1 MKRKLLIALSMLLA
15 ALLIF
20 SVSVLIY
27 KNQKEKESAESNA
40 LAHELVHLPEL
51 VPSPSPVLSHE
62 SVPTELPQQEI
73 QTETEPETVVI
84 DRPLRDAYAEALADT
99 DLGPLREVNGD
110 VMGWI
115 EIPDTRISYPLL
127 QCGNNDYYLSHSWQK
142 WDNPA
147 GAIFLEFQNAPDF
160 SDFNTL
166 IYGHRMNSGD
176 MFGTL
181 YMFSEQE
188 YLDAH
193 PRIYI
198 VDDSGCRVYE
208 IFASYEVT
216 VDSRI
221 YAMNFSN
228 DVYKQAYID
237 HCLELSHVE
246 SDAELDPGDNIITL
260 STCSRASGKNYRY
273 IVQAVYLG
281 TVPRSQTPGQELS

>member
-1 MKRKLLIALSMLLA
+1 MKKKLLKSAAIVCAIAFLGSA
-15 ALLIF
+15 AMI
-20 SVSVLIY
+20 IY
-27 KNQKEKESAESNA
+27 KQHEEKESAESNA
-40 LAHELVHLPEL
+40 LAHELVHLPEM
-51 VPSPSPVLSHE
+51 PSTPSLSPE
-62 SVPTELPQQEI
+62 SVVSDYPKDEI
-73 QTETEPETVVI
+73 PPEIDPETLI
-84 DRPLRDAYAEALADT
+84 AEIPLRDPYADALADT

-110 VMGWI
+110 VLGWI

-127 QCGNNDYYLSHSWQK
+127 QSDDNSYYLSRSWQK

-147 GAIFLEFQNAPDF
+147 GSIFLEYQNAPDF

-181 YMFSEQE
+181 YLFSEQE
-188 YLDAH
+188 YMEAH

-198 VDDSGCRVYE
+198 VDDSGCRVYD

-246 SDAELDPGDNIITL
+246 SDVEPSPEDSIITL
-260 STCSRASGKNYRY
+260 STCSRSSGKSYRY
-273 IVQAVYLG
+273 IVQAVYVG
-281 TVPRSQTPGQELS
+281 TAPRSQIPGQEIS